1 MDGGSTSVL
10 CGHNTNFPPHIHIFL
25 ACVLCDCCVKEGKK
39 GGRRGGRVVLEVNS
53 DFEGEKYRSHTH
65 QRTRVGVGLRQT
77 RLRTK
82 ESVLLFTDLGLHYM

>member
-25 ACVLCDCCVKEGKK
+25 ACVLCDCVKKVK
-39 GGRRGGRVVLEVNS
+39 RGRGRGGVLEVNS